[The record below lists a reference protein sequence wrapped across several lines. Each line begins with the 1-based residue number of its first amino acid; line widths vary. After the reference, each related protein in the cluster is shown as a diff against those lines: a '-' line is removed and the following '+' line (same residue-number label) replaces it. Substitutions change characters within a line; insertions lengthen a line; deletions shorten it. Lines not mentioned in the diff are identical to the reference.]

1 MDHLSSDL
9 LRTFL
14 AVAEAGSVTDGAV
27 RVYRSQS
34 AVSLQVRKL
43 EDILGRPVFD
53 RHGRGVALTDAG
65 ERLLPVARD
74 VTRKLDATLRELT
87 SDDLH
92 GKLRLGIP
100 DDQTKDRLSRI
111 VAEFAQSHPLVDLD
125 VTCALSAG
133 FPDALASSA
142 LDIAIFEVAQPA
154 PGADILRQER
164 TCWMMSRHHDLLLRD
179 PLPIALF
186 DRDCW
191 WRDAALGALGSVGR
205 PFRVVYSSQSVAGV
219 AAAIEAGIA
228 IGLLGM
234 SSMTEDLRRL
244 DPEDGFSD
252 MPVSHLVLGLRPD
265 AMAPPIHAMRTA
277 IRKAFSAGGQLTGNV
292 R

>member
-14 AVAEAGSVTDGAV
+14 AVAEAGSVTDGAT

-34 AVSLQVRKL
+34 AVSLQIRKL
-43 EDILGRPVFD
+43 EGILGRPVFD
-53 RHGRGVALTDAG
+53 RHGRGVVLTDAG

-74 VTRKLDATLRELT
+74 ITRKLDATLRDLT

-133 FPDALASSA
+133 FPDALASGA
-142 LDIAIFEVAQPA
+142 LDIAIFEVAHPE
-154 PGADILRQER
+154 PEADVLQEER
-164 TCWMMSRHHDLLLRD
+164 TCWMMSRHHDLLFRD

-186 DRDCW
+186 DRECW
-191 WRDAALGALGSVGR
+191 WRDAALEALRAAGH
-205 PFRVVYSSQSVAGV
+205 PFRIVYSSQSVAGV
-219 AAAIEAGIA
+219 AAAIDAGIA
-228 IGLLGM
+228 IGLLGE
-234 SSMTEDLRRL
+234 SSMTGALRRL
-244 DPEDGFSD
+244 GPEDGFNE
-252 MPVSHLVLGLRPD
+252 MPVSNLVLGLRPEATTPPVR
-265 AMAPPIHAMRTA
+265 AMKTA
-277 IRKAFSAGGQLTGNV
+277 IQRAFGVAE
-292 R
+292 

>member
-14 AVAEAGSVTDGAV
+14 AVAEAGSVTEGAA

-53 RHGRGVALTDAG
+53 RHGRGVVLTAAG

-74 VTRKLDATLRELT
+74 ITRKLDATLRELT

-111 VAEFAQSHPLVDLD
+111 VAGFAQSHPLVDLD

-133 FPDALASSA
+133 FPDALASGT
-142 LDIAIFEVAQPA
+142 LDIAIFEVATPG
-154 PGADILRQER
+154 PGADILQEER
-164 TCWMMSRHHDLLLRD
+164 TCWMVSRHHDLLSRD
-179 PLPIALF
+179 PLPVALF

-191 WRDAALGALGSVGR
+191 WRDAALDALAAAGR
-205 PFRVVYSSQSVAGV
+205 PFRIVYSSQSVSGV

-228 IGLLGM
+228 IGLLGA
-234 SSMTEDLRRL
+234 SGMTEDLRRL
-244 DPEDGFSD
+244 APEEGFGD
-252 MPVSHLVLGLRPD
+252 MPVSNLVLGVRPG
-265 AMAPPIHAMRTA
+265 ATTPPIHAMRTA
-277 IRKAFSAGGQLTGNV
+277 IRRAFGAG
-292 R
+292 